1 MDTVRVRFEKWGRR
15 PHWEYDAVRLGSDD
29 HGTWLGLPTGTPI
42 ARPGARFVTEQR
54 QVVLVP
60 RGAGFVAT
68 FYEQVADPPCAVY
81 VDISTPPVDSG
92 ATVSAVDLDFDVI
105 RGWTGRV
112 WVDDEDEFA
121 AHQDLYGYPDH
132 IVDLALRSCADVR
145 SAVEAHLAPYDEGT
159 AHGWINRLDPTMMQ
173 A

>member
-68 FYEQVADPPCAVY
+68 
-81 VDISTPPVDSG
+81 
-92 ATVSAVDLDFDVI
+92 
-105 RGWTGRV
+105 RV

-132 IVDLALRSCADVR
+132 IVDLAVRSCADVR